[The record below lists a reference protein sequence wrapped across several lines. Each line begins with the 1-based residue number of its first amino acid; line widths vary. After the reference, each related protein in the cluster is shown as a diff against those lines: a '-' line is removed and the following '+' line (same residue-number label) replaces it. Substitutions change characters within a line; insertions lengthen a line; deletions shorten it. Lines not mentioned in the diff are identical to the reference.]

1 MTCSLGDADFSNIP
15 PPPRELC
22 GELFFSTLQSFSCIS
37 RGTMPSFLFCNAPME
52 CDDGHDKC
60 PNRLGLEHRQHMLTQ
75 PGLNSLEVHIAM
87 S

>member
-22 GELFFSTLQSFSCIS
+22 CELFFLPSRVSPVF